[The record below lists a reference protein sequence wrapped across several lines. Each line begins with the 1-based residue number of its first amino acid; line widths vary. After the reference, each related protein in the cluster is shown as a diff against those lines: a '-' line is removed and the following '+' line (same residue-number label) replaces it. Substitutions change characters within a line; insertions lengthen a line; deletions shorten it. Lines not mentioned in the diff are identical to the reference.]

1 MVGSAY
7 LVTKSIWA
15 IQTAFADVDGRRTS
29 RKSRPGKDGL
39 FYLWT
44 YVKELFPN
52 DVETPQQ
59 KLSVKKTILTC

>member
-1 MVGSAY
+1 MAAVHPEKVVPAR
-7 LVTKSIWA
+7 
-15 IQTAFADVDGRRTS
+15 TAF
-29 RKSRPGKDGL
+29 